1 MGLPIPKG
9 VFRKRLCIE
18 CVDDLERSGWL
29 TNPEKDTAQRD
40 VCERCGYTKSVTKI
54 YRYTL
59 TARERARRGME

>member
-1 MGLPIPKG
+1 MGFPIPKG

-18 CVDDLERSGWL
+18 CVDNLERSGWL
-29 TNPEKDTAQRD
+29 THPEKDTTQRG